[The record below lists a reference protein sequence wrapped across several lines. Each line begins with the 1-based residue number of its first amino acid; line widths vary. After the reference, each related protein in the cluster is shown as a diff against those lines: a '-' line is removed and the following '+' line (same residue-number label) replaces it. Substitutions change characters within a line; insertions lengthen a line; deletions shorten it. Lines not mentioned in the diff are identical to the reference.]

1 MFNKSEI
8 MRRAWAIVKR
18 GDQWQKYRLTRLRY
32 AMQDAWNEAKR
43 AVKVAS
49 QTATDIIRQAIF
61 ALECQDRWSQADYK
75 AIEQLQAERHALSGS
90 AA

>member
-8 MRRAWAIVKR
+8 MRRAWAIVKQ
-18 GDQWQKYRLTRLRY
+18 GNQWQKYRLTRLRY

-49 QTATDIIRQAIF
+49 QTATDVIRQAIF
-61 ALECQDRWSQADYK
+61 ALECQDRWSKADYATADQLK
-75 AIEQLQAERHALSGS
+75 AELRALSG
-90 AA
+90 AAK